1 MLEKEYKKNK
11 YYWGLKPNPTLEK
24 YINKIPKG
32 RALDIGAGEGR
43 NSIFLAKNKFNVT
56 AIDKIKQGLDKI
68 KKNSKKHNL
77 TIKTKFCDIKN
88 LKLRKENY
96 SLIISIST
104 IDFLEN
110 KETDNILDKIKNSL
124 KLNGF
129 IYLSVFSI
137 KDPLLKLIKEKK
149 LKEIEK
155 NTFYLP
161 KFKTYR
167 HFFTKTEIKEKFK
180 DFNIILLK
188 QKEILDTGHDKP
200 HYHNIIEFL
209 AQKKKATE

>member
-11 YYWGLKPNPTLEK
+11 HYWGLKSSPTLEK
-24 YINKIPKG
+24 YINEIPKG
-32 RALDIGAGEGR
+32 KALDIGAGEGR
-43 NSIFLAKNKFNVT
+43 NSIFLAKNEFDVT

-68 KKNSKKHNL
+68 KKLAKKYDL
-77 TIKTKFCDIKN
+77 TIKTELCDIKN
-88 LKLRKENY
+88 LKLKKEEY
-96 SLIISIST
+96 SLIISVST
-104 IDFLEN
+104 IDFLKKNEIN
-110 KETDNILDKIKNSL
+110 TILDKIKNSL

-161 KFKTYR
+161 KFKIYR

-209 AQKKKATE
+209 A